1 MDHIATVLER
11 VNRIV
16 GRTVAWFTLAM
27 VLVTFTIVVLRYL
40 FDLGWIWLQES
51 VTWMHAAVFMLAA
64 GYTLTRDEHVRV
76 DVFYRDLSARARAAI
91 DAAGSLLF
99 LIPFN
104 LFLLFGSWQ
113 YVANSWTRGE
123 TSPEAGGLIYPAIP
137 LLKSFIPVAA
147 LLLLLQAVV
156 VLLRSALRISGHGE
170 SASGTE
176 RAKL

>member
-1 MDHIATVLER
+1 MGQFATVLER
-11 VNRIV
+11 INLIV
-16 GRTVAWFTLAM
+16 GRAVAWFTLAM

-64 GYTLTRDEHVRV
+64 GYTLARDEHVRV
-76 DVFYRDLSARARAAI
+76 DVVYRDLSDRARAGI

-104 LFLLFGSWQ
+104 LFLLVGSWQ
-113 YVANSWTRGE
+113 YVMNSWSRGE

-137 LLKSFIPVAA
+137 LLKAFIPMAA

-156 VLLRSALRISGHGE
+156 VLLRGILRVTGRGAADTGPGQ
-170 SASGTE
+170 AS
-176 RAKL
+176 L